1 MWVISVQR
9 VADGAVGGV
18 LLLLLLVVVM
28 VVIEQQLA
36 GCRSCCLTCGLKLV
50 HTGTMLG
57 SLGCLK
63 LLDSI
68 MLVSIG

>member
-1 MWVISVQR
+1 MQR
-9 VADGAVGGV
+9 VVDGAVGR
-18 LLLLLLVVVM
+18 LLLLM

-36 GCRSCCLTCGLKLV
+36 GCGCLTCCLKLV

-68 MLVSIG
+68 MLVSVG